1 MVKRRRRITLDEFL
15 KPRKQLGEDKDI
27 VDKDSGK
34 KISRTD
40 IEKEVHEL
48 FSQLFSSKSTE
59 NKVREEKSV
68 KEEKASLVLVDKKK
82 QSSPGNTVLATKIE
96 DYKTSVWREGAR
108 EDSSKQ
114 HSESLSGSSG
124 SLDLLSDELLKELLN
139 KPVGPERA
147 VTCSNDGTCSDGIRI
162 SEVFRDEKGV
172 VRQRGFIRTSRIP
185 IILDWVVEHGTV
197 KKILP
202 KAYKLVTQRGAK
214 ALVPEEF
221 ICELA
226 TRYGILINNYDC
238 KNYQINLNTLA
249 RKKK

>member
-1 MVKRRRRITLDEFL
+1 MVKRRREITLDEFL
-15 KPRKQLGEDKDI
+15 KPRKHLGRNKDT
-27 VDKDSGK
+27 VDKGSEE
-34 KISRTD
+34 KISKND

-59 NKVREEKSV
+59 NKVKEEKSV
-68 KEEKASLVLVDKKK
+68 REEKTGLVLVDKKK
-82 QSSPGNTVLATKIE
+82 QSSSRNAVLATKIE
-96 DYKTSVWREGAR
+96 DYKTSVWEEGTR
-108 EDSSKQ
+108 EDSSK
-114 HSESLSGSSG
+114 HGESLGESSG

-147 VTCSNDGTCSDGIRI
+147 VTCNNDGTCSDGIRI
-162 SEVFRDEKGV
+162 SEVFKDEKGV

-214 ALVPEEF
+214 ALIPEEF
-221 ICELA
+221 ICELS
-226 TRYGILINNYDC
+226 TRYGILIDNYDC
-238 KNYQINLNTLA
+238 KNYQVNLNTLT